1 MIDGKSAN
9 SHPNC
14 SMRQQLRHQVLRH
27 QTSLFLA
34 AILLLAAGLRLYAL
48 RFSLP
53 AAFNPDEDL
62 LVMPAMNILKTGSF
76 APLRMD
82 YGTFFIYLLVPFY
95 TALFLLQM
103 RDGLIGSVDEL
114 RLYEHGTFPAIF
126 PHPEYVLVARLLVVA
141 FGVGTVVV
149 AFLLARRLG
158 NARQGLLAALLVAVM
173 PDLVLHAHFAVTDVP
188 LSFMAT
194 LSIYLL
200 VRVYDNWESDS
211 LWAYA
216 GAGFVCGLAAATKYN
231 GALLLL
237 PLVLVPLLK
246 VRSLDDLLR
255 ARVLAGPLGMAAGF
269 VAGTPYALLDLPAF
283 VHAFG
288 SNLRIYNRPGY
299 YPTGSTVTWWLTYLF
314 THRNAPAVWL
324 GLAGAVIGLV
334 RWGRRGWLVHLFVF
348 AYLLTIFGQSE
359 RQQRTWLAVAPL
371 IAVYGGLALDT
382 AWAWWQRRTAG
393 QKRRRVAGAAAVL
406 ALVLVWLFVR
416 AAEANRAL
424 ATVDVRT
431 NAQLWIEANIPPGT
445 PLAVDRFPPNISP
458 DLWPMTQVFALYMQD
473 LAWYQ
478 AQGIRYLIVGD
489 IIHDAYRLSDE
500 DWRRYTAL
508 IDQMCLVAE
517 IEGSW
522 VAAPDRRIW
531 IYEVPPCSRPG

>member
-1 MIDGKSAN
+1 
-9 SHPNC
+9 
-14 SMRQQLRHQVLRH
+14 MRQQLLNPLRRHQISFL
-27 QTSLFLA
+27 LA

-62 LVMPAMNILKTGSF
+62 LVMPAMNILKTGDF
-76 APLRMD
+76 TPLRMD
-82 YGTFFIYLLVPFY
+82 YGTFFIYLLVPLY
-95 TALFLLQM
+95 AALFLLQM

-114 RLYEHGTFPAIF
+114 RLYEHGAFPAIF

-141 FGVGTVVV
+141 FSVGAVLIV
-149 AFLLARRLG
+149 FMLARRLG
-158 NARQGLLAALLVAVM
+158 NERQGLLAALLAAVM
-173 PDLVLHAHFAVTDVP
+173 PDLVLHTHFATTDIP
-188 LSFMAT
+188 LSFMAV
-194 LSIYLL
+194 LSLYLI
-200 VRVYDNWESDS
+200 VRVYDDWERDS

-216 GAGFVCGLAAATKYN
+216 GAGFVCGLAASTKYN

-237 PLVLVPLLK
+237 PLGLLPLLK
-246 VRSLDDLLR
+246 ARSLDDLIS
-255 ARVLAGPLGMAAGF
+255 ARTLAGPLGMAAGF

-299 YPTGSTVTWWLTYLF
+299 DPTGSTLGWWLEYLF

-324 GLAGAVIGLV
+324 GAAGAVISLF
-334 RWGRRGWLVHLFVF
+334 RWGRRGWLIHIFVA
-348 AYLLTIFGQSE
+348 AYLFTIFGQSE
-359 RQQRTWLAVAPL
+359 RQQRSWLAIAPL
-371 IAVYGGLALDT
+371 VAVYGGLALDT
-382 AWAWWQRRTAG
+382 AWVWW
-393 QKRRRVAGAAAVL
+393 RRRMADNRRWRVAAPAAVL
-406 ALVLVWLFVR
+406 ALVLVLLLLR

-424 ATVDVRT
+424 ATADVRT
-431 NAQLWIEANIPPGT
+431 NAQQWIEANIPPGT

-458 DLWPMTQVFALYMQD
+458 EVWPMTQVFGLYMQD

-478 AQGIRYLIVGD
+478 AQGIRYLVIGD

-500 DWRRYTAL
+500 DWQRYTEL
-508 IDQMCLVAE
+508 TGQLCLVTE
-517 IEGSW
+517 VEGSW

-531 IYEVPPCSRPG
+531 IYEVPPCSDPA